1 MGWTSKALG
10 ASAILALSMAGAS
23 GQAAGAGSPWEG
35 FYAGGHVGDAF
46 AGESS
51 YATAPAGGSSA
62 GRVSVIGQDAEYG
75 PVFAGFQ
82 AGYNHVAPTGLM
94 IGVEGDFSF
103 PDVLFS
109 SRPVTSGS
117 SLVQSNVEVFGSL
130 RGRIGYV
137 FGNHLLFATGGF
149 AYDRDHFAS
158 TDNAGDNDQTYRTR
172 IGYTLGGGVETLL
185 SSKLSASL
193 QYGYYSF
200 APTSTYFP
208 IAGEHY
214 SSNLSFQTVRFGLNY
229 HFNDTGETSGPPVG
243 ILSQDTVKN
252 LSIHAQ
258 TTQIVQANAPF
269 PASTSGVDSLYSG
282 FQARETFS
290 VTGFLGYKTPVG
302 TELYY
307 NPEPFQGFGLSNTHG
322 LAAFPNLEAQKAGS
336 DFPHY
341 NTSRLF
347 LRQIWG
353 LGGEQEDLPDSPNQ
367 VAESVDVKRVTL
379 TFGKFSVPD
388 IFDAN
393 TYSHDGRVGFMNWA
407 LNDAGAFD
415 FSADQRGYTYGSVL
429 ELNNKDWAVRAGYF
443 LLPDVQNS
451 PNFDTRIGRRGQSLV
466 EGQHGYTLFSQ
477 SGIIRLTGWESQC
490 YCGSFAATLTNPTL
504 IDPAT
509 DGGVPDIAATRKT
522 RSEFGFIGN
531 VEHTV
536 NSDLGLFA
544 RLSYQSGQ
552 TEITSW
558 TDIDESVS
566 VGAVLKGTAWNRPK
580 DTIGIAG
587 VVNGLSGNYQKF
599 LSIGGLG
606 INLGDGTLNY
616 RPESIVETYYLIGLS
631 DVAALTFDYQFIA
644 NPGYNYVRGP
654 VSIGAVRLHFAL

>member
-1 MGWTSKALG
+1 MDWRSKAIG
-10 ASAILALSMAGAS
+10 AFAILTLSMFGSSRQAFGAD
-23 GQAAGAGSPWEG
+23 GAWDG

-46 AGESS
+46 AGASS
-51 YATAPAGGSSA
+51 YATAPAGQGSA
-62 GRVSVIGQDAEYG
+62 GQVNVVGQDAEYG

-82 AGYNHVAPTGLM
+82 VGYNHVAPTGLM

-103 PDVLFS
+103 PDAMVAT
-109 SRPVTSGS
+109 RPITFGS
-117 SLVQSNVEVFGSL
+117 VGPSLVQDDVEVFGSL
-130 RGRIGYV
+130 RGRIGYA
-137 FGNHLLFATGGF
+137 FGTHLLFATGGV
-149 AYDRDHFAS
+149 AYDRDRFAS
-158 TDNAGDNDQTYRTR
+158 TDGAGDVDAAYRTR
-172 IGYTLGGGVETLL
+172 VGATVGGGVETFLTA
-185 SSKLSASL
+185 KLSASL
-193 QYGYYSF
+193 QYNFYSF

-208 IAGEHY
+208 IAGERY
-214 SSNLSFQTVRFGLNY
+214 ASNLSFQTISFGLNY
-229 HFNDTGETSGPPVG
+229 HFDGAGEASGPKVG
-243 ILSQDTVKN
+243 ILSEDTVKN

-258 TTQIVQANAPF
+258 TTQILQANAPF
-269 PASTSGVDSLYSG
+269 PAATSGINSLYSG
-282 FQARETFS
+282 VQARETFS
-290 VTGFLGYKTPVG
+290 VTGFLGYKTPIG

-353 LGGEQEDLPDSPNQ
+353 LGGEQEDLTDGPNQ
-367 VAESVDVKRVTL
+367 VAETVDVRRVTL
-379 TFGKFSVPD
+379 TFGKLSVPD

-393 TYSHDGRVGFMNWA
+393 SYSHDGRVGFMNWA

-415 FSADQRGYTYGSVL
+415 FAADQRGYTYGSVL
-429 ELNNKDWAVRAGYF
+429 ELNIKDWAVRAGYF

-451 PNFDTRIGRRGQSLV
+451 DNFDTRIGRRGQSLV
-466 EGQHGYTLFSQ
+466 EGQHGYTLFGQ

-490 YCGSFAATLTNPTL
+490 YCGSFAATLTNPAL

-509 DGGVPDIAATRKT
+509 EGGTPDIAATRKT

-566 VGAVLKGTAWNRPK
+566 IGAVLKGTAWNRQK
-580 DTIGIAG
+580 DTIGVAG
-587 VVNGLSGNYQKF
+587 VVTDCPAVTRS
-599 LSIGGLG
+599 S
-606 INLGDGTLNY
+606 
-616 RPESIVETYYLIGLS
+616 SAS
-631 DVAALTFDYQFIA
+631 AAS
-644 NPGYNYVRGP
+644 
-654 VSIGAVRLHFAL
+654 VSTWATAR